1 LTEDHD
7 VTVLTCS
14 SSALLSAATLATVAS
29 AAANADP
36 QTVIAIPAATQYV
49 APHHQVYTV
58 AHPPTATVMRTP
70 AHTSQMAVSGV
81 PLTHLTYNTV
91 QHPIVPVVQQQVVP
105 VVQQQIVPVAVQQ
118 HSVVQPVVQQ
128 RLVATSNNDQ
138 KYSSAESQVVVEHSS
153 TSVGQKSGDVEVG
166 KANEV
171 SQQFHKQDDFGN
183 YAYGYANNNSEKQEV
198 GNTQSGQVKGHYTY
212 VDGNGMNRRVDYVA
226 DNNGFR
232 ASGKGINEHRIKREA
247 EAEADPKMLTRMASV
262 MTSSGDLDNTGVQM
276 KTYKAEDHGSKKIVL
291 ATMDNVNGLGE
302 MEVRNMNIIRT
313 PNSMVYRTD
322 MQRPV
327 DMVYMSMDPTSRG
340 TVITGRMSTN
350 DLLKGSDM
358 DRSIAGMDK
367 SSMGMDMYRMNDME
381 QKHMDSID
389 RNNLMNNM
397 GMRRNNMD
405 LIMGQQQPM
414 LRTTNLYDLLRSQQ
428 QQGLYDGH
436 FLGRTNV
443 YATNP
448 VQLMRMGAK
457 PQMEVRRFQMVPN
470 MSYRFDF

>member
-1 LTEDHD
+1 MKFL
-7 VTVLTCS
+7 
-14 SSALLSAATLATVAS
+14 SSAATATLATVAS

-58 AHPPTATVMRTP
+58 AHPQPTATVMRTP

-128 RLVATSNNDQ
+128 RLVATSNNEQ
-138 KYSSAESQVVVEHSS
+138 KRLQEQQQQYSSAEHKSQVVDEHSS
-153 TSVGQKSGDVEVG
+153 PSVGQKSDDV
-166 KANEV
+166 EV

-232 ASGKGINEHRIKREA
+232 ASGKGINQHRIKREA
-247 EAEADPKMLTRMASV
+247 EAEADPKMLTSMTSV
-262 MTSSGDLDNTGVQM
+262 MSSSGDLDNTGVQM
-276 KTYKAEDHGSKKIVL
+276 KTYMTNEDSADMAEDHGSKKMVL

-358 DRSIAGMDK
+358 DRSVVGMDK

-381 QKHMDSID
+381 QKHM
-389 RNNLMNNM
+389 NVNLMNNM

-405 LIMGQQQPM
+405 LIMGQRQPVM
-414 LRTTNLYDLLRSQQ
+414 RTTNLYDLLRSQQ

-457 PQMEVRRFQMVPN
+457 PQVEVRRFQMVPN

>member
-1 LTEDHD
+1 MKFL
-7 VTVLTCS
+7 S
-14 SSALLSAATLATVAS
+14 SAATLATVAS

-58 AHPPTATVMRTP
+58 THPQPSATVMRTP

-91 QHPIVPVVQQQVVP
+91 QTPMVPVVQQQVVP

-118 HSVVQPVVQQ
+118 HSVVQPVVQL
-128 RLVATSNNDQ
+128 RLVATSNNEQ
-138 KYSSAESQVVVEHSS
+138 KRLQEQQQQYSSAEHKSQVVVEHPKQ
-153 TSVGQKSGDVEVG
+153 SVGQKSSDVEVG
-166 KANEV
+166 AVNEV

-247 EAEADPKMLTRMASV
+247 EAEAEAAPKVMTRMTSV
-262 MTSSGDLDNTGVQM
+262 MTSAGDLDNTGVQM
-276 KTYKAEDHGSKKIVL
+276 KTYMTNEDSADKAEDHGSKKMVL

-340 TVITGRMSTN
+340 TLITGRMSTN
-350 DLLKGSDM
+350 DLLKASD
-358 DRSIAGMDK
+358 
-367 SSMGMDMYRMNDME
+367 MDMYRMNEME
-381 QKHMDSID
+381 QKRMNVDLMG
-389 RNNLMNNM
+389 RNNLMNTM

-414 LRTTNLYDLLRSQQ
+414 MRTTNLYDLLRSQQ
-428 QQGLYDGH
+428 QQQGLYDGH
-436 FLGRTNV
+436 FMGRTNV
-443 YATNP
+443 YTTNP
-448 VQLMRMGAK
+448 VELMRMGAK
-457 PQMEVRRFQMVPN
+457 PEMEVRRFQMVPN

>member
-1 LTEDHD
+1 MGSLFQKHCLAAHTI
-7 VTVLTCS
+7 TQLNLFINMKFLS
-14 SSALLSAATLATVAS
+14 SAATLATVAS

-49 APHHQVYTV
+49 APRHQVYTV
-58 AHPPTATVMRTP
+58 THPQPGATVMRTP

-91 QHPIVPVVQQQVVP
+91 QTPMVPVVQQQVVP

-128 RLVATSNNDQ
+128 RLVATSNNEQ
-138 KYSSAESQVVVEHSS
+138 NRLQEQQQQYSSAEHKSQVVVEHP
-153 TSVGQKSGDVEVG
+153 
-166 KANEV
+166 
-171 SQQFHKQDDFGN
+171 KQ
-183 YAYGYANNNSEKQEV
+183 
-198 GNTQSGQVKGHYTY
+198 
-212 VDGNGMNRRVDYVA
+212 
-226 DNNGFR
+226 
-232 ASGKGINEHRIKREA
+232 
-247 EAEADPKMLTRMASV
+247 SV
-262 MTSSGDLDNTGVQM
+262 MTSAGDLDNTGVQM
-276 KTYKAEDHGSKKIVL
+276 KTYMTNEDSADKAEDHGSKKMVL

-313 PNSMVYRTD
+313 PNSMVYRTE

-340 TVITGRMSTN
+340 TLITGRMSTN

-358 DRSIAGMDK
+358 DRSIVGGMDK
-367 SSMGMDMYRMNDME
+367 FSMGMDMYQMNDME
-381 QKHMDSID
+381 QKHMDVD
-389 RNNLMNNM
+389 LMGRNNLMNTM

-414 LRTTNLYDLLRSQQ
+414 MRTTNLYDLLRSQQ

-436 FLGRTNV
+436 FMGRTNV

-448 VQLMRMGAK
+448 VELMRMGAK
-457 PQMEVRRFQMVPN
+457 PEMEVRRFQMVPN